1 MKKNEILT
9 GTKEFLYINF
19 YIKYLFSMYKTL
31 LKHMGSSELEA
42 LTSRLGMKITDDIN
56 KDGTV

>member
-1 MKKNEILT
+1 
-9 GTKEFLYINF
+9 
-19 YIKYLFSMYKTL
+19 MYKTL

-42 LTSRLGMKITDDIN
+42 LTSHLGMKITDDIN